1 VVRPIDGDGK
11 PLENAFADRS
21 RVLVPRCLAI
31 AQIRN
36 HVMHATFLNADGLD
50 PCNPPRRIVSS
61 RPLAKDSVI
70 TVRDMVE
77 NRKLLH
83 EPLVDIETSEIPVSS
98 TKSP

>member
-1 VVRPIDGDGK
+1 
-11 PLENAFADRS
+11 
-21 RVLVPRCLAI
+21 
-31 AQIRN
+31 
-36 HVMHATFLNADGLD
+36 
-50 PCNPPRRIVSS
+50 
-61 RPLAKDSVI
+61 LAKDSVI